1 MAECQTRLTDPA
13 WLLLHTRSP
22 AGSPRPPE
30 VRLACEYLG
39 TAHPAW
45 LQRRLTRAVPR
56 AHTMRNAWRTAGR
69 ALEAAQAGPRSS
81 VGAPP
86 GALLPGPGPSAS
98 VQTQRSTVRL
108 ELVVTPANPALLAVT
123 LASLSPAPVS
133 PHPALTVQ
141 VSLRAEKTK
150 QKAEFMH
157 WFGKQNLVIINRE
170 IKFKL
175 NKISISAATIKVR
188 NNQILIVILV
198 TF

>member
-13 WLLLHTRSP
+13 WLMLHTRSP

-39 TAHPAW
+39 TAQPAW
-45 LQRRLTRAVPR
+45 LQRRLTRAAPR

-69 ALEAAQAGPRSS
+69 ALEAAQAGPRRS
-81 VGAPP
+81 VGAPA
-86 GALLPGPGPSAS
+86 GALLPGPGSAS
-98 VQTQRSTVRL
+98 VQPQTSTVRL

-123 LASLSPAPVS
+123 LASLSPAPAS

-150 QKAEFMH
+150 QKAEFMQ
-157 WFGKQNLVIINRE
+157 WLGKQNLVIINRE

-175 NKISISAATIKVR
+175 NKISISAAMIKVR
-188 NNQILIVILV
+188 NNQIL
-198 TF
+198 FYKWAW